1 MIILRST
8 LNTWKRA
15 EFDELLRADI
25 DQMTVDQLPL
35 QQAIVS
41 SSYALDTNIK
51 SIIINKTDDSDAIHI
66 KAGIYYTGIIAG
78 CNCADDPS
86 PADEIPE
93 YCVVQIEIDK
103 RTAETKIVLLN
114 E

>member
-1 MIILRST
+1 MIKLSNA
-8 LNTWKRA
+8 LNAWKSA
-15 EFDELLRADI
+15 DFDNFLKADI
-25 DQMTVDQLPL
+25 DKMTVDQLPL

-51 SIIINKTDDSDAIHI
+51 SIIINKSDDSNAIRI
-66 KAGIYYTGIIAG
+66 KAGVYFTGIIAG

-93 YCVVQIEIDK
+93 YCVIQIEINK
-103 RTAETKIVLLN
+103 ASAETKITLLN

>member
-1 MIILRST
+1 MIRLRNA
-8 LNTWKRA
+8 LNAWERT

-51 SIIINKTDDSDAIHI
+51 SIIINKTDDSDAIQI

-103 RTAETKIVLLN
+103 RTAETKIILLN